1 MNSKQRKDVRDYL
14 NDMGHNAI
22 MFDGLDDA
30 IIGVAATYDGD
41 GSDCVV
47 YSKMK
52 LVKHFMKDGMGY
64 DEAVEYVEFN
74 VECVR
79 VSNAKNPII
88 VDDLGF

>member
-1 MNSKQRKDVRDYL
+1 MTKSDRQDIRDYL
-14 NDMGHNAI
+14 TEMGHNAI

-30 IIGVAATYDGD
+30 IIGLAATYDGD

-52 LVKHFMKDGMGY
+52 LVKHFMKDGMDY
-64 DEAVEYVEFN
+64 DEAVEYIEFN
-74 VECVR
+74 IECVR